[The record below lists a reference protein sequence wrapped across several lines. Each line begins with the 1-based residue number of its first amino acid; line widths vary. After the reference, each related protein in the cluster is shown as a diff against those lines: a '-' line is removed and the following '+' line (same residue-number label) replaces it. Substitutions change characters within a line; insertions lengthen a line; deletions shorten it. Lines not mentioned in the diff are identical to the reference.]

1 MFPKTYKIL
10 IIQYI
15 IRKHKLYKENLGIIT
30 AYKEMKK
37 GAKSL
42 KDIDTQ

>member
-1 MFPKTYKIL
+1 MFPKIYKIL

-15 IRKHKLYKENLGIIT
+15 IRKHKLYKENLNILN

-42 KDIDTQ
+42 KVIDK